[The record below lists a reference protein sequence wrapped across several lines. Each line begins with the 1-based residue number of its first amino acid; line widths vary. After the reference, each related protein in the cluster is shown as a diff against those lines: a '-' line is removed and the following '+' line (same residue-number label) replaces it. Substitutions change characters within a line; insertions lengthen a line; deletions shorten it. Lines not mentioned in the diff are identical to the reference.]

1 MASARDK
8 PTKLAQRTHAWS
20 RSSLWKLCAHFDRGW
35 EAEGRK
41 LPRSGCVRALTD
53 AVLLSTVGCFLGEMM
68 GFVARTAKKD
78 MYDCTDG
85 WLRVCG
91 KGS

>member
-1 MASARDK
+1 M
-8 PTKLAQRTHAWS
+8 
-20 RSSLWKLCAHFDRGW
+20 
-35 EAEGRK
+35 
-41 LPRSGCVRALTD
+41 RALTD

-68 GFVARTAKKD
+68 GFAARAAKKD

-91 KGS
+91 KGSCLLL